1 MDRSLPFSL
10 TSTRSFSDRYL
21 AKWHLLKSFLLE
33 DYVLGKH
40 LFGRHFFAVRFFSR
54 HHLGKHSAVLSL
66 LSLTL
71 LTAACERSPAA
82 SPAPD
87 SLPAPPMASPSQAE
101 AESIP
106 AALSGDSA
114 PVRREIQRSDV
125 PQPMKACFTCHR
137 PIVESYLRH
146 GMAESIG
153 PVKEPPVGTVTNGKT
168 GNRYDLSRRG
178 DEGWLL
184 ATTRSGGSRR
194 QRIVG
199 RIGAGILDTSW
210 AAAEVDPWSGR
221 ETGRLFFA
229 PVETIAG
236 QGPKLSPFENAP
248 SSPGI
253 DMELTHDCLTCHT
266 LDRLEDLPGAAT
278 NQPGGTLYPRNAIG
292 SEAFEQLSP
301 FACDACHGSTDHHVE
316 LMSGSSPSDG
326 GEIGLRRLGSL
337 PAPIQRDV
345 CARCHLQGDARL
357 ELDRELP
364 RAGLPT
370 VVHWPV
376 LVPENQADEFRF
388 VSQLERLAVSACFQ
402 GSTMT
407 CTTCHEPHT
416 GVREQGVASFD
427 RACQQCHEMC
437 SRPQELSAEQVT
449 GEPARTEAAC
459 VDCHVRRSQPFDL
472 PHVRSADHWVRRSI
486 PRPQDDLPHR
496 QFAAADSPLKIFD
509 DGRLKTHLATP
520 EGQLWRAG
528 VMAVGLATLGKLPEA
543 AALFERFP
551 PPGSAEAVRG
561 QAPDG
566 WAAVEE
572 TALFHQV
579 RALVFQSQG
588 KFPQAL
594 SAYSDALSVNPQEAG
609 ARMARARL
617 RFHAGDFL
625 GLVEDTQI
633 LINDHPRSEQP
644 WILRAQL
651 AQKLG
656 RADMAAS
663 AYSKASEI
671 WPSSFQLWFQLAQA
685 HQALGQGEQALTAD
699 RRARDLNPELPSL
712 R

>member
-1 MDRSLPFSL
+1 MGPTGILETTAMDRSLLNFLSLPRVPSWRRLLRGFRFGRFPTGPSAHDHDSHKGCRAVLVGLSIALL
-10 TSTRSFSDRYL
+10 TS
-21 AKWHLLKSFLLE
+21 
-33 DYVLGKH
+33 
-40 LFGRHFFAVRFFSR
+40 
-54 HHLGKHSAVLSL
+54 
-66 LSLTL
+66 
-71 LTAACERSPAA
+71 ACERSPAA
-82 SPAPD
+82 SQAPAEASAPSPASASRGAEED
-87 SLPAPPMASPSQAE
+87 VSTAPPVSPSQA
-101 AESIP
+101 S
-106 AALSGDSA
+106 
-114 PVRREIQRSDV
+114 REIQSTDV
-125 PQPMKACFTCHR
+125 PLPMRACFTCHR
-137 PIVESYLRH
+137 PIVETYLRH

-153 PVKEPPVGTVTNGKT
+153 PVTEPPVGTVTNDKT

-210 AAAEVDPWSGR
+210 ATAEVDPWSGQ

-248 SSPGI
+248 GSAGI

-278 NQPGGTLYPRNAIG
+278 DSQGESLFPRNAMG
-292 SEAFEQLSP
+292 SEAFAQLSP

-316 LMSGSSPSDG
+316 LMTGSSAIDAKNV
-326 GEIGLRRLGSL
+326 GLRRLGSL
-337 PAPIQRDV
+337 SAPIQRDV

-357 ELDRELP
+357 ELTREVP
-364 RAGLPT
+364 REGLPS

-376 LVPENQADEFRF
+376 LVPEKQEDEFRF
-388 VSQLERLAVSACFQ
+388 VSQLERLVESACFQ
-402 GSTMT
+402 ASTMT
-407 CTTCHEPHT
+407 CTTCHDPHT

-427 RACQQCHEMC
+427 RACQQCHESC
-437 SRPQELSAEQVT
+437 SRPGDLTTEQVT
-449 GEPARTEAAC
+449 GEPPRTEASC

-486 PRPQDDLPHR
+486 PPPQDDLPHR

-509 DGRLKTHLATP
+509 DGRLKSQLSSP
-520 EGQLWRAG
+520 EGQLWQAG

-543 AALFERFP
+543 AVLFERFP
-551 PPGSAEAVRG
+551 PPGSAAAVRG
-561 QAPDG
+561 RAPEG

-588 KFPQAL
+588 KLSEAL
-594 SAYSDALSVNPQEAG
+594 AAYSDALSVNPKEAG

-663 AYSKASEI
+663 AFTKASEI
-671 WPSSFQLWFQLAQA
+671 WPSSPQLWFQLAQA
-685 HQALGQGEQALTAD
+685 HQALGQGEQALRAD